1 MLQETQVFSHQR
13 GFVSALVCNIVVV
26 CECHAGGKCIDHD
39 DDDDD
44 GPRTKLKQKNSM
56 RPFNI
61 YPFSFHNDKS
71 NVLAQSTCLNSYP
84 DQKMVM
90 NS

>member
-44 GPRTKLKQKNSM
+44 DEQNLNKKTACDHLIYIPSLFIMTK
-56 RPFNI
+56 
-61 YPFSFHNDKS
+61 
-71 NVLAQSTCLNSYP
+71 
-84 DQKMVM
+84 VM
-90 NS
+90 Y

>member
-1 MLQETQVFSHQR
+1 MPGRTFKIWEV
-13 GFVSALVCNIVVV
+13 
-26 CECHAGGKCIDHD
+26 EEKCIDHND

-44 GPRTKLKQKNSM
+44 DDFGPRTKLKQKNSM
-56 RPFNI
+56 RLFNI

-84 DQKMVM
+84 NQKW
-90 NS
+90 